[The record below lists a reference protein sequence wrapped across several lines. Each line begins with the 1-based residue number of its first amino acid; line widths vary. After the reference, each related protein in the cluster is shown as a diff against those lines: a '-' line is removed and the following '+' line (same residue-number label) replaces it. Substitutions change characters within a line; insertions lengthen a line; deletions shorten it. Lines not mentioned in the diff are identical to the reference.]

1 MSFGDAINADLS
13 NEQRQAVLD
22 PAQNILCLACAGSG
36 KSRTLA
42 YRIARLIV
50 DGVPPQAIV
59 AFTFT
64 DKAAESIKRRVAQ
77 ALAAAG
83 LSPNLLG
90 AMYIGT
96 IHSYCQAVLGQIDAT
111 YRQFDVLDD
120 NRLTLYL
127 ISRYPELGIQHLK
140 PRARGQSYFD
150 AIAKLSSAWRVVHDE
165 MLSITDVT
173 ARDALLGD
181 SLQRLAGCLERDEF
195 IDFSLMI
202 RKVVDALS
210 ARDPSALAVV
220 ASVKHLMV
228 DEYQDVSPNQET
240 LIRLMHDTL
249 DTLFVVGDDD
259 QSIYGWRGAQVDNI
273 LSFEQRYTGASV
285 HRLATNYRSTESI
298 VVCADSFIAG
308 ELGPSRIPKQAQAYH
323 TRDTRELAALWFHSR
338 EEEAAW
344 IAGRIRVLLG
354 TAYVED
360 DGTVRGLTPADFA
373 ILMRSTRSPEQN
385 GESRHTAFTRA
396 LQRQNVEFSLEAGGG
411 PFDRAQV
418 SVMRDA
424 FSLLRDGAPDRNAA
438 RTFFDAQVLPA
449 YPAADFD
456 AFVAVLTEWAREI
469 HTPRGGARRRV
480 YPQQLVYE
488 FLTAFGVARAPLP
501 AEVMREIGLFSRMIQ
516 DVEAVYM
523 SVDSP
528 RRFQEILNFLQ
539 NVAETGYDVST
550 EDILQRPDAVTV
562 ATVHKVKGLEYPV
575 VFVVDAEQGRFPGT
589 LRGYDGW
596 IPADL
601 IQNSLNRGCY
611 RSSANEEARLF
622 YTAMT
627 RAESFLYVTGAEQL
641 PGGRRARKP
650 SNYTN
655 RLQHNDLIRAQQGVT
670 NGFAHAAQRQR
681 VDETVMPTSF
691 SEIRYYLR
699 CPMDYRFRQSYGFS
713 PPVPDMFGFGRTVHT
728 SVEKLHERYKVG
740 APTPND
746 AGALSDEV
754 FHLKHVPQSGDP
766 INNPGPYERA
776 KTKANEIVRQYV
788 AQYADDFDHLRQVE
802 ARFEVP
808 AESCLITGAIDL
820 LIKEEQG
827 RIVEAAVIDFK
838 AIEGGDEP
846 AQNEELDWTELSLQV
861 QLYAKGAQEVLGENA
876 RTGAIHLLKDNQRI
890 QVPVTTEAV
899 DAAIKNVEWAVS
911 GILAQDFPSRPHPE
925 KCSECDFSSLCPKV
939 AQAFRADAGMPPPIC
954 LPEGEE
960 LARCFSLSV
969 EPGG

>member
-1 MSFGDAINADLS
+1 MSFAEAIQRDLS
-13 NEQRQAVLD
+13 DEQRRAVLD

-50 DGVPPQAIV
+50 EGVPPQAIV

-64 DKAAESIKRRVAQ
+64 KKAAESIKRRVAQ
-77 ALAAAG
+77 ALASAS
-83 LSPNLLG
+83 LSPSILG

-96 IHSYCQAVLGQIDAT
+96 IHSYCQTILGQIDAT

-127 ISRYPELGIQHLK
+127 ISRYPELGIQQLR

-150 AIAKLSSAWRVVHDE
+150 AIKKLSSAWRTLHDE
-165 MLSITDVT
+165 MLNPVDVA
-173 ARDALLGD
+173 ARDQLLGD
-181 SLQRLAGCLERDEF
+181 SLQRLADCLERDEF

-202 RKVVDALS
+202 RKVVDALN
-210 ARDPSALAVV
+210 AVEPAALA
-220 ASVKHLMV
+220 AIAPVKHLMV

-240 LIRLMHDTL
+240 LIRMMRRNL

-273 LSFEQRYTGASV
+273 LSFEQRYPGASV
-285 HRLATNYRSTESI
+285 HRLSTNYRSTAPI
-298 VVCADSFIAG
+298 VSCADAFIAG
-308 ELGPSRIPKQAQAYH
+308 ELGPSRIPKQAHAYH
-323 TRDTRELAALWFHSR
+323 TRDPRELSVLWFDSR
-338 EEEAAW
+338 EEEAQW
-344 IAGRIRVLLG
+344 VAGQIRGLMG
-354 TAYVED
+354 AAYVED
-360 DGTVRGLTPADFA
+360 DGTVRGLTPADVA
-373 ILMRSTRSPEQN
+373 VLMRSTRTPETN
-385 GESRHTAFTRA
+385 GDPRHAAFTRA
-396 LQRQNVEFSLEAGGG
+396 LQQHGIDFSLEAGGG

-424 FSLLRDGAPDRNAA
+424 FSLLRIGAPDRNVA
-438 RTFFDAQVLPA
+438 RQFFDSQAIPA

-456 AFVAVLTEWAREI
+456 AFVGVLTEWAREI

-480 YPQQLVYE
+480 YPQKLVYDLLE
-488 FLTAFGVARAPLP
+488 AFGVARAPLS
-501 AEVMREIGLFSRMIQ
+501 ADVMREIGLFSRMIQ

-528 RRFQEILNFLQ
+528 ERFQDILNFLGKA
-539 NVAETGYDVST
+539 AESGYDVST
-550 EDILQRPDAVTV
+550 EDVLQRPDAVTI

-575 VFVVDAEQGRFPGT
+575 VFVVDAEQNRFPGIQHQ
-589 LRGYDGW
+589 YDGW
-596 IPADL
+596 IPPDL
-601 IQNSLNRGCY
+601 IQNALSRGCY
-611 RSSANEEARLF
+611 RSSPNEEARLF
-622 YTAMT
+622 YTAIT
-627 RAESFLYVTGAEQL
+627 RAESFLYVTGARRL
-641 PGGRRARKP
+641 PGGSQNRKP

-655 RLQHNDLIRAQQGVT
+655 RLQHDELIRVPQDVARGLAQAT
-670 NGFAHAAQRQR
+670 PRQR
-681 VDETVMPTSF
+681 IDETVMPTSF

-728 SVEKLHERYKVG
+728 AVEKLHERFKTV
-740 APTPND
+740 APAPD
-746 AGALSDEV
+746 QAAGISDEV

-766 INNPGPYERA
+766 VNNPGPYERA
-776 KTKANEIVRQYV
+776 KNKANEIVREYV
-788 AQYADDFDHLRQVE
+788 ADFADDFDHLRQVE

-820 LIKEEQG
+820 LIKEEDG

-846 AQNEELDWTELSLQV
+846 EQNKELDWTELSLQV

-876 RTGAIHLLKDNQRI
+876 KTGAIHLLKDNQRVH
-890 QVPVTTEAV
+890 VPVTPEAIN
-899 DAAIKNVEWAVS
+899 AAVKNVEWAVA
-911 GILAQDFPSRPHPE
+911 GILAQDFPMRVHPD
-925 KCSECDFSSLCPKV
+925 KCGECDFKSICPQTPQVFHFSDEKPP
-939 AQAFRADAGMPPPIC
+939 AIHLPGRNEFARA
-954 LPEGEE
+954 
-960 LARCFSLSV
+960 FSLALD
-969 EPGG
+969 P